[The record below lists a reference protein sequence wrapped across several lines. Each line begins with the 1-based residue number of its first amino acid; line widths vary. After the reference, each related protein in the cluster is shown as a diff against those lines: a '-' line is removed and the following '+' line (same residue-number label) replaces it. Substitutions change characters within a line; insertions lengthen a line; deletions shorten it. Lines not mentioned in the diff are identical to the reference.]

1 MVSLVYSVLVC
12 LRSFYLFIY
21 FYFISID
28 VINSTVAYIYNTCEG
43 NGILDVFE
51 KEVERI
57 TRENRGEVKERER
70 ERNNKIKR
78 ERERERI

>member
-1 MVSLVYSVLVC
+1 MVSLVSVYSVLVC
-12 LRSFYLFIY
+12 LPSFFYLFIY

-57 TRENRGEVKERER
+57 TRENRGGSRRE
-70 ERNNKIKR
+70 KQ
-78 ERERERI
+78 